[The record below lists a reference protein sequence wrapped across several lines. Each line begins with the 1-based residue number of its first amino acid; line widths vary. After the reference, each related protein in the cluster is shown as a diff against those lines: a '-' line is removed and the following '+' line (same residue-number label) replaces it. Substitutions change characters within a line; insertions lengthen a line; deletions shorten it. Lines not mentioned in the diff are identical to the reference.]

1 MTRRSRSELENL
13 FKTGAKPSGEDF
25 RDFIESTF
33 NFKDDDKD
41 GILEKLKTGGGTGT
55 TTTTT
60 TTGGGSGGGG
70 QQGPL
75 TITNLQFGGSG
86 PTINKISTDGD
97 LSGNSDNAIPT
108 EKAVKEYVDKK
119 TKGFESYSQGR
130 LSSRNGGHT
139 LIMQE
144 NDGNLS
150 SRNGGHTL
158 IMQENDGN
166 LVVYKGDPKNQN
178 PLWSW
183 KNGKVSDINL
193 KQDIATLDNALS
205 KLLSLRGVSFHWQD
219 KEIGK
224 NREIGVIAQ
233 EVEQVFP
240 ELVST
245 TEGNSKLVQYENFV
259 PVLIEAIKEQ
269 QKTISQLQQE
279 IEAIKGNRQ

>member
-144 NDGNLS
+144 NDGNL
-150 SRNGGHTL
+150 
-158 IMQENDGN
+158 
-166 LVVYKGDPKNQN
+166 VVYKGDPKNQN

>member
-1 MTRRSRSELENL
+1 MTLRSRSELENL

-25 RDFIESTF
+25 RDFIESTL
-33 NFKDDDKD
+33 NLKDDKD
-41 GILEKLKTGGGTGT
+41 KLDAIGSGGGTVPT
-55 TTTTT
+55 TP

-75 TITNLQFGGSG
+75 TITSITIGGG

-108 EKAVKEYVDKK
+108 EKAVKEYVDRK
-119 TKGFESYSQGR
+119 TKGFESYSQGK
-130 LSSRNGGHT
+130 
-139 LIMQE
+139 
-144 NDGNLS
+144 LS

-193 KQDIATLDNALS
+193 KEDIATLDNALS

-240 ELVST
+240 ELVNT
-245 TEGNSKLVQYENFV
+245 TEGNSKLVQYENFI